1 MTLFTPFFLV
11 GALVVAGLSLVRL
24 AKAALGAAMRPRAM
38 LAASRAWRMAGLGE
52 TVACCMVGFRGG
64 LAGVLAAKT
73 VLRVIID
80 RFCMVQDAR
89 RWPFQPPAQVKPRL
103 FGTLPGKS
111 IQGNTQ

>member
-1 MTLFTPFFLV
+1 M
-11 GALVVAGLSLVRL
+11 VAGLSLVRL

-38 LAASRAWRMAGLGE
+38 LAARRAWRMAGLGE
-52 TVACCMVGFRGG
+52 AVACCMVGFRGG

-89 RWPFQPPAQVKPRL
+89 LRPFQLLAQVKTMAFRL
-103 FGTLPGKS
+103 RQATFKEKT
-111 IQGNTQ
+111 